1 MLASKVCKRL
11 KAAAALRLDKI
22 SLRYGLGGESGPWA
36 IEWENQACSGTVQR
50 RQRRQT
56 SVERKV
62 HKVGDNCADDKLIF
76 KLPLR
81 FFFCRE
87 TTTPPPRPKQTFSL
101 PKLKTP
107 ASPKLPIG
115 RPSMVAPN
123 A

>member
-1 MLASKVCKRL
+1 MFSSTVCMRL
-11 KAAAALRLDKI
+11 KATAALRLDKI
-22 SLRYGLGGESGPWA
+22 SFRYGLGGESGSRVTGRD
-36 IEWENQACSGTVQR
+36 NQACSGSVQR

-62 HKVGDNCADDKLIF
+62 SKVGHNCAGDKLIL

-81 FFFCRE
+81 FFLCRE

-107 ASPKLPIG
+107 ASPKLPTG